1 MIFLLKQVGGGIS
14 KGLFVH
20 LERSSTS
27 GFWSSSSHLFSSKL
41 MQPANI
47 ETTKE
52 NPHGSEVLRG
62 ATSWE
67 NAFNILLTKPWTPE
81 GSSFSGKTCV
91 IVILDSVVERIVIF
105 NLSICEIIAQIRLQ
119 FQLQSYQ
126 LLFKGKGL
134 LFKLLKSNDRSHL
147 RWGLSRLRVLFKAM
161 SANSFEHWNE
171 AFRSNFNFK
180 FI

>member
-1 MIFLLKQVGGGIS
+1 MIFLDYRAFAGLSWIYVYRALYVKIVPNLRLLSENLLGSLTWGPRSAKMIFLLKQVGGGIS

-91 IVILDSVVERIVIF
+91 VGNSRF
-105 NLSICEIIAQIRLQ
+105 S
-119 FQLQSYQ
+119 
-126 LLFKGKGL
+126 
-134 LFKLLKSNDRSHL
+134 
-147 RWGLSRLRVLFKAM
+147 RW
-161 SANSFEHWNE
+161 ED
-171 AFRSNFNFK
+171 
-180 FI
+180 